1 MANFKKSNKLNDVAT
16 DALTYI
22 QGSAEYNKKALEIEI
37 QSNVVNSMLAY
48 LKKSS
53 NSDLLPANLI
63 TSDDGA
69 SALVQ
74 EYNDLILNR
83 NRIEKSAMPNNPNL
97 LNLDQ
102 QIASLRT
109 SVMASLLRMKSNLG
123 IQKSQFQ
130 NKEGELT
137 SKIGKIPGQ
146 EQEFRVIAR
155 QQKVKEEL
163 YLYLL
168 QKREETAISLSATE
182 PNARVIDAAKADKAP
197 VSPKKNI
204 IYLGAI
210 LLGLLIP
217 FSIIYVR
224 ELLDN
229 KITSQIDLQ
238 GKTVVPYIG
247 DVPISETP
255 NELIQSSSRSST
267 AEALRIVRTNLEFML
282 NAKEDTTAKTIFLTS
297 TFPKEGKT
305 FVSVN
310 LASTFAL
317 SGKRVLLM
325 GMDVRNPRLDEYLVL
340 PERGLTNYLSS
351 KDLNLDDFI
360 IKYDGFDDFYVLPAG
375 VIPPNPAELLMGKKS
390 R

>member
-1 MANFKKSNKLNDVAT
+1 MAT